1 MKKHFFLATLMVGQ
15 LASVSHG
22 QCLSPAQAKVAKPAS
37 AAPKQVKPILPAI
50 RDKWAV
56 LIGVGRY
63 EDTDIGLLKYANS
76 NVLKVAK
83 VFVDPDVG
91 RFPSNHVL
99 VVTQDKANK
108 ASINQAVCEDWL
120 YKKALPNDLIVFYI
134 CMRGTPSD
142 SMDDWLLLG
151 ADSTLANKN
160 QTAISLM
167 GMLGDLRK
175 RTQSKNLVCI
185 LDTQI
190 AGDKNARSSNQILK
204 KIAEST
210 QTTILTADENLLQS
224 QNSANGA
231 SSSFVEYLT
240 EGMKAG
246 GGLLPLDTV
255 AGFISESMAKE
266 APAESQKPALLVSAA
281 NAELVK
287 VPLGI
292 PIKNTSSP
300 LANVR
305 TGHSINKLDAT
316 NPELAKDARRM
327 LETPDPNSAA
337 GKIQQLLTKEQQ
349 ALQDDDGD
357 DQDGPEVDFGPYMKA
372 MKKAIQAKWASPK
385 GFDQKKVVTAFSIQ
399 RDGRI
404 TEAEVVES
412 SGSADIDKTAMQ
424 ALKDAS
430 PLAPLPKGAPKR
442 VQIRYKFD
450 YQVK

>member
-1 MKKHFFLATLMVGQ
+1 MILKTMKKPLLLAAVFLSQ
-15 LASVSHG
+15 LALMPH
-22 QCLSPAQAKVAKPAS
+22 AQAVSPTPPKAVKPGQSPVPAKPSKAT
-37 AAPKQVKPILPAI
+37 KPTNLNNLTKLPQPAM

-63 EDTDIGLLKYANS
+63 YDSEIGILKYASS

-91 RFPSNHVL
+91 RFASNHVL

-120 YKKALPNDLIVFYI
+120 YKKAQPNDLIVFYI
-134 CMRGTPSD
+134 CMRGAPSE
-142 SMDDWLLLG
+142 SLDDWLLLG
-151 ADSTLANKN
+151 PDSTLANKG
-160 QTAISLM
+160 QTAISLA

-175 RTQSKNLVCI
+175 RTQSKNVVCL
-185 LDTQI
+185 LDTQM
-190 AGDKNARSSNQILK
+190 AGSNAKDGQGFGQILK
-204 KIAEST
+204 KIAENS
-210 QTTILTADENLLQS
+210 QTTILTADENLLHS
-224 QNSANGA
+224 QNSPNGA

-246 GGLLPLDTV
+246 GGTLSLDTV
-255 AGFISESMAKE
+255 AGFINQSMVKDGLTQ
-266 APAESQKPALLVSAA
+266 PQKPALLVTTA
-281 NAELVK
+281 NADVAKL
-287 VPLGI
+287 PLGI
-292 PIKNTSSP
+292 FIKNGLVQDSS
-300 LANVR
+300 
-305 TGHSINKLDAT
+305 
-316 NPELAKDARRM
+316 
-327 LETPDPNSAA
+327 
-337 GKIQQLLTKEQQ
+337 GKVQQ
-349 ALQDDDGD
+349 ALTEEQKSLQEDDDQ

-372 MKKAIQAKWASPK
+372 MKKAIQAKWVSPK

-404 TEAEVVES
+404 TEAELVES

-430 PLAPLPKGAPKR
+430 PLAPLPKGSPKH

>member
-1 MKKHFFLATLMVGQ
+1 MILKTMKKTLLLTAFFLSQFALVPHAQAVSPTLPKAVK
-15 LASVSHG
+15 
-22 QCLSPAQAKVAKPAS
+22 PAQSSSTTPAKPTKA
-37 AAPKQVKPILPAI
+37 VKSTKPTQPAM

-63 EDTDIGLLKYANS
+63 DDSEIGILKYASS

-120 YKKALPNDLIVFYI
+120 YKKAQPNDLVVFYI
-134 CMRGTPSD
+134 CMRGAPSD
-142 SMDDWLLLG
+142 GLDDWLLLG
-151 ADSTLANKN
+151 PDSTLANKG
-160 QTAISLM
+160 QTAVSLA

-175 RTQSKNLVCI
+175 RTQSKNVVCL

-190 AGDKNARSSNQILK
+190 AGSNDKDGPGFGKILK
-204 KIAEST
+204 KIAESS
-210 QTTILTADENLLQS
+210 QTTILTADENLLHS
-224 QNSANGA
+224 QNSPNGA

-246 GGLLPLDTV
+246 GGTLSLDTV
-255 AGFISESMAKE
+255 AGFINESMVKDGMTQ
-266 APAESQKPALLVSAA
+266 PQKPALLVSTA
-281 NAELVK
+281 NAEVAKLA
-287 VPLGI
+287 LGI
-292 PIKNTSSP
+292 SIKNGLVQDS
-300 LANVR
+300 
-305 TGHSINKLDAT
+305 
-316 NPELAKDARRM
+316 
-327 LETPDPNSAA
+327 
-337 GKIQQLLTKEQQ
+337 GKIQQALTKEQKSFQ
-349 ALQDDDGD
+349 EDDDQ

-372 MKKAIQAKWASPK
+372 MKKAIQAKWVSPK

-404 TEAEVVES
+404 TEAEIVES

-430 PLAPLPKGAPKR
+430 PLAPLPKGSPKH